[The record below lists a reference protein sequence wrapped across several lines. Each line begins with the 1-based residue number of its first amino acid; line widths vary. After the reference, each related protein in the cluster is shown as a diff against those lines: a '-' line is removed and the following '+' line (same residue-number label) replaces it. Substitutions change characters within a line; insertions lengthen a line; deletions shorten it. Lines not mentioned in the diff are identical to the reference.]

1 MYFNEQSRIKVR
13 PQIVNVNSEE
23 PIFFPLVLKQ
33 VNVIVIVIISMNH
46 MQNCVFPTLL
56 KI

>member
-33 VNVIVIVIISMNH
+33 VNVMVIVIISMNP

>member
-33 VNVIVIVIISMNH
+33 VNVMVIVIISMNP
-46 MQNCVFPTLL
+46 MQNWVFPTLL

>member
-23 PIFFPLVLKQ
+23 PIFFPLVLKE
-33 VNVIVIVIISMNH
+33 VNVIVIVIISINH
-46 MQNCVFPTLL
+46 M
-56 KI
+56 

>member
-33 VNVIVIVIISMNH
+33 VNLMVIVIISMNP

>member
-33 VNVIVIVIISMNH
+33 VNVMVIIIISMNP

>member
-1 MYFNEQSRIKVR
+1 MYFNEPSRIKVR

-33 VNVIVIVIISMNH
+33 VNVMVIVIISMNP